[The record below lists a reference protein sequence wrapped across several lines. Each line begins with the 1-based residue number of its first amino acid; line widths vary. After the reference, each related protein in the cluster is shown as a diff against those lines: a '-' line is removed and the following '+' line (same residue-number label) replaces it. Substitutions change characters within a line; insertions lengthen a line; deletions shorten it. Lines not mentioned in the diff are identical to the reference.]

1 MRFYECVTAKFGIN
15 WGVENGYVAPPNQL
29 VLAQLSEL
37 DLSKIKIVGGDY
49 KQTELQKQLN
59 KEANLH
65 RLCLITKEHMG
76 KATVVFTAS
85 VSAAKGVT
93 HYLVNNYGIR
103 AGYVHGKQDSE
114 ERSQVINDYKHGDI
128 DVLVNVAV
136 CATGF
141 DAPRTDTLILG
152 RPTRSRAF
160 WLQCVGRATRPLPGV
175 VDVAGLTKEKRI
187 ERIAQSDKPFFTIVD
202 CTDASLDHKLV
213 TSVDMFCDLTD
224 DERKAARKICSES
237 ETPLTPDEI
246 EEAAILEAEKIA
258 AAQAIE
264 AMRKQSQGI
273 ASGTIHSAK
282 HTLGEDG
289 KRCVGTYRNPL
300 KGKYAGRTL
309 NELPGN
315 YLEWGAANRKL
326 TSWIRNLYLKELRR
340 RDAKN
345 LERYKNK
352 YASRYS

>member
-1 MRFYECVTAKFGIN
+1 MRFYECVTANYGIT
-15 WGVENGYVAPPNQL
+15 WGVENGYVAPPNKL
-29 VLAQLSEL
+29 VLAQLSGL

-49 KQTELQKQLN
+49 QQTELQKQLN

-65 RLCLITKEHMG
+65 RLCLITKEYMG

-93 HYLVNNYGIR
+93 HYLKNNYGIR

-114 ERSQVINDYKHGDI
+114 ERTEVINDYKHGRI

-152 RPTRSRAF
+152 RPTRSRGF

-175 VDVAGLTKEKRI
+175 VDATGLTKEQRI
-187 ERIAQSDKPFFTIVD
+187 ERIAKSDKPFFTIVD
-202 CTDASLDHKLV
+202 CTDASLDHKLI
-213 TSVDMFCDLTD
+213 TSVDMFCDLTED
-224 DERKAARKICSES
+224 QRKAARRICSKSES
-237 ETPLTPDEI
+237 PLTPAEI
-246 EEAAILEAEKIA
+246 EEAARIEAEKIA
-258 AAQAIE
+258 AAKAIE
-264 AMRKQSQGI
+264 DMRKKSAGV
-273 ASGTIHSAK
+273 ASGKLHSSE
-282 HTLGEDG
+282 HELGEDG

-300 KGKYAGRTL
+300 KGKYAGRQL
-309 NELPGN
+309 NELPSY
-315 YLEWGAANRKL
+315 YLEWGAGNRKL
-326 TSWIRNLYLKELRR
+326 VHWIRNLYLKELRR

-345 LERYKNK
+345 LEAYKRK
-352 YASRYS
+352 YASR